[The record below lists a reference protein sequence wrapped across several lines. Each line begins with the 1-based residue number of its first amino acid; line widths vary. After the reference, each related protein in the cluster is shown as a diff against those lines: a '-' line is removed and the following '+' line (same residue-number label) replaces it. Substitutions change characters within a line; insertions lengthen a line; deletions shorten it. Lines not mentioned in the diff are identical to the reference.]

1 MNESTNQNWLTQSEL
16 VLMQLNGGQT
26 SQPTQQHAVAD
37 DGIHFHQRAFLP
49 TVTTRHV
56 AASLPRKNE
65 KAAAAGTSTPSKMRI
80 LNSKRPARVRIM
92 TELKPFLP
100 LLPDVADME
109 IKEQKQ
115 LFQQLYSAGIAA
127 SASLHKKASDAM
139 RYSPKMESP
148 KTGSAKTGFI
158 TSAIRAQIM
167 TNWLTMSAA
176 QQFPRFCAK
185 FGATACID
193 GMKEDL
199 CIDSA
204 QVEKAYD
211 IATAFQNTQLS
222 PNQQI
227 PFTSEDAEA
236 LKTLSRSGILDDAV
250 ESLRQFPSLEEDLLG
265 LKEDLTAASLITPDI
280 AAAALSAFAAAT
292 LRRPPTRTIERSC
305 NYKRGP
311 DSTDDESLELNLSE
325 DESEDN
331 GDMLLNLAVSA
342 GYLDLTKELVEIR
355 GNPNY
360 VSTNNDRTPLME
372 ACCAGHSDIVKHL
385 LEHGADMNA
394 MSATKNTPLIYASA
408 AGNVECASLLLDY
421 GCDTTIRNDN
431 GHCALMEAASS
442 GYLDVVSL
450 LVQHGFQVLPCNQND
465 LKVGL
470 ESALTLAAYK
480 GHYDVVQYLLERGA
494 NKYKEELH
502 TALME
507 ASMDGHYEVA
517 KLLLDNGAPV
527 NLASDSFESPLTLTA
542 CGGHPDLVRL
552 LLERGAIVEEVN
564 DEGYTPLMEAS
575 REGHLEVVRLLIKFG
590 AKVNTQTDETGE
602 TALTLAACG
611 GFKDVVELL
620 VRSDARLD
628 IGANTPLMEAAQE
641 GHLDTVRFILN
652 EMRSLGLPID
662 VTTTAN
668 NNTAL
673 TYAAENG
680 HLDVCAALIEFG
692 ANIDHQA
699 ENGRTALMKAAKN
712 GNYSVIQFLLMRGA
726 KVNEVS
732 ADNDSSALFLACAH
746 GHWEIVRLLLDH
758 GADPSHVFKDGIT
771 CMIEASRNG
780 HTRVAETL
788 LNWHDAP
795 VVTRTPL
802 LGKPPALQNSR
813 LKKVARRTVN
823 KKAAAVVQPKVECA
837 EKSVNNFAVD
847 LDEK

>member
-1 MNESTNQNWLTQSEL
+1 MDSDSVRLTDSSIKKSEK
-16 VLMQLNGGQT
+16 T
-26 SQPTQQHAVAD
+26 
-37 DGIHFHQRAFLP
+37 
-49 TVTTRHV
+49 
-56 AASLPRKNE
+56 AS
-65 KAAAAGTSTPSKMRI
+65 AGTSAASKMRI
-80 LNSKRPARVRIM
+80 LNSKRGRVRIM
-92 TELKPFLP
+92 NELKPFLP
-100 LLPDVADME
+100 LLPDIADME
-109 IKEQKQ
+109 IKEQKH

-127 SASLHKKASDAM
+127 SASLHK
-139 RYSPKMESP
+139 
-148 KTGSAKTGFI
+148 
-158 TSAIRAQIM
+158 
-167 TNWLTMSAA
+167 WLTMSAA
-176 QQFPRFCAK
+176 QQFPRYCAK
-185 FGATACID
+185 FGGTACIG
-193 GMKEDL
+193 GMKDDL
-199 CIDSA
+199 CIDST

-211 IATAFQNTQLS
+211 IATTIQNTQLS
-222 PNQQI
+222 PSQQI

-265 LKEDLTAASLITPDI
+265 LKEDLAAASLITPDI

-292 LRRPPTRTIERSC
+292 LRRPPTRTIESLMASSQDPVTT
-305 NYKRGP
+305 NGGP

-360 VSTNNDRTPLME
+360 VSINNDRTPLME

-421 GCDTTIRNDN
+421 GCDITIRNDN

-470 ESALTLAAYK
+470 CDRFTRNALKHAEKAVVIDLHETEFYNRAFQESALTLAAYK
-480 GHYDVVQYLLERGA
+480 GHYDVVQYLLEKGA
-494 NKYKEELH
+494 NKHKEELH

-527 NLASDSFESPLTLTA
+527 NLASDSFESPLTLAA
-542 CGGHPDLVRL
+542 CGGHPDLVCDFVRL

-590 AKVNTQTDETGE
+590 AKVNIQTDETGE

-611 GFKDVVELL
+611 GFKKNIQFDLSHRSACRQINMPFFRDVVELL
-620 VRSDARLD
+620 VRSDAHLD

-641 GHLDTVRFILN
+641 GHLDTVRFILS
-652 EMRSLGLPID
+652 EMCSLGLPID
-662 VTTTAN
+662 ATTTAN
-668 NNTAL
+668 SNTAL

-692 ANIDHQA
+692 ANIA
-699 ENGRTALMKAAKN
+699 RSSSRKWA
-712 GNYSVIQFLLMRGA
+712 YSL
-726 KVNEVS
+726 NES
-732 ADNDSSALFLACAH
+732 
-746 GHWEIVRLLLDH
+746 GEEWE
-758 GADPSHVFKDGIT
+758 
-771 CMIEASRNG
+771 
-780 HTRVAETL
+780 
-788 LNWHDAP
+788 
-795 VVTRTPL
+795 
-802 LGKPPALQNSR
+802 LQ
-813 LKKVARRTVN
+813 
-823 KKAAAVVQPKVECA
+823 C
-837 EKSVNNFAVD
+837 
-847 LDEK
+847 